1 MRISDWSS
9 DGCSSDLSPFQGDQD
24 PRGDKMPSDKDIERD
39 MQLLA
44 GQVRQIRTYSTLDGQ
59 GKIAEIA
66 DRYGLEVVQGSWLDT
81 RLERNEQEIAN
92 LVRIAKTQD
101 NVHRVLVGNETLL
114 RGDMPIQDLIQYI
127 RRVRTELSGRHVEV
141 STPETWDIWQIG
153 RAHV

>member
-1 MRISDWSS
+1 MLLFFFSSRRRHTRCALVTGVQTCALPIS
-9 DGCSSDLSPFQGDQD
+9 
-24 PRGDKMPSDKDIERD
+24 
-39 MQLLA
+39 
-44 GQVRQIRTYSTLDGQ
+44 LDGQ

-127 RRVRTELSGRHVEV
+127 RRVRPELSGSHVEV
-141 STPETWDIWQIG
+141 STPAPWDIWLRYPQL
-153 RAHV
+153 RKEVR